1 MYMLFAYSQIDIY
14 PADIPAPWNG
24 LLSIPICMTMGF
36 SIHTSS
42 IYKARKNIIYT
53 SIQFAECK

>member
-1 MYMLFAYSQIDIY
+1 MLLTYSQIDIY

-24 LLSIPICMTMGF
+24 LPSIPISMTTGF

-42 IYKARKNIIYT
+42 IHKARKNIIYT
-53 SIQFAECK
+53 SIQFAVCK